1 MEKNMISVIVPVY
14 NGEATI
20 ERCITSIL
28 NASTYAESIVEVI
41 VINDGSTDST
51 KNICEKYAEKII
63 LINSNNQG
71 VSSARNTGLETAKGE
86 YIFFVDA
93 DDTVDKN
100 IFTTFEAVSKETQ
113 WDLLNFGYCIV
124 KNDKCMRVKGLDRDY
139 AAENQNQ
146 IDEIIHNLSRAYI
159 WNKVFRKDIIEKHNI
174 RFDKNISYGE
184 DTIFLCN
191 YLKHICS
198 LYISKEFLYYYTE
211 NAEGNSLSKKKYDN
225 KLTQSFVELVKAQ
238 NCITERFP
246 NYGKE
251 YIDGQ
256 SRKVLVMKTIL
267 NIYQCKSTYK
277 QRKSEFD
284 IIKSNCGLNNLKC
297 ESYFGVTW
305 RVIGELF
312 GKIPFA
318 LYDLIVRVMIK
329 IR

>member
-1 MEKNMISVIVPVY
+1 MISVIVPVY

-28 NASTYAESIVEVI
+28 NASTNAETIVEVI
-41 VINDGSTDST
+41 IINDGSIDATQ
-51 KNICEKYAEKII
+51 KICEKYAEKII
-63 LINSNNQG
+63 LINNSNQG
-71 VSSARNTGLETAKGE
+71 VSCARNTGLEKAKGE

-100 IFTTFEAVSKETQ
+100 IFTTFETLSKETQ
-113 WDLLNFGYCIV
+113 WDLINFGYCIV
-124 KNDKCMRVKGLDRDY
+124 KNDKCTKAKELDRDY
-139 AAENQNQ
+139 AAVSQNQ
-146 IDEIIHNLSRAYI
+146 IDGIMHNLSRAYI
-159 WNKVFRKDIIEKHNI
+159 WNKVFRKEIIEKNNI

-191 YLKHICS
+191 YLKYICS

-211 NAEGNSLSKKKYDN
+211 NAEGNSLSKKKYDS

-267 NIYQCKSTYK
+267 NIYQCPSTYR
-277 QRKSEFD
+277 QRKGEFD
-284 IIKSNCGLNNLKC
+284 IIKSNCGLDNLKC
-297 ESYFGVTW
+297 ERYFGVTW
-305 RVIGELF
+305 KVIGELF

-318 LYDLIVRVMIK
+318 LFDLIVRIMVK